1 MSKELRVLTIGHSYV
16 VALNQAV
23 PAAIAKD
30 PDVDVTVAAP
40 SFHYGDLRRLK
51 LERTT
56 HPDYA
61 IVPLDA
67 KLTRWNQLFWYDN
80 GALRKLIRSGDF
92 DVVHAWE
99 EPYCV
104 AGYQIARAVRK
115 ASARFMFR
123 TAQSLVKSYPW
134 PFSKFERAT
143 VARADGWVAGGQ
155 LVYEAMVRKGFP
167 SAAGR
172 VITLGVDMNR
182 FQPLPAAGRDAVRR
196 SLGLNEPVIGFIG
209 RLVKAKGLDLLM
221 DALLNVRGEWS
232 LLVLGAGPY
241 KDLIESWAAR
251 HGLQDRVRVL
261 LIKHDDMPRYVG
273 AMDMLVAPS
282 QTTPSWKE
290 QFGRMVIEAFA
301 CRVPVIGSDS
311 GEIPRVIDDAGLVVG
326 ESDVGGWTES
336 IERLLSDGET
346 RQRLAERGLERC
358 RAHYSVERIAER
370 YIEFY
375 RLLMSGSQT

>member
-1 MSKELRVLTIGHSYV
+1 MSKKLRVLTIGHSYV

-104 AGYQIARAVRK
+104 AGYQIAQAVRET
-115 ASARFMFR
+115 SARFMFR
-123 TAQSLVKSYPW
+123 TAQSLVKRYPW
-134 PFSKFERAT
+134 PFSKFERTT

-167 SAAGR
+167 EAAGR

-182 FQPLPAAGRDAVRR
+182 FQPLPAAGRDELRR

-221 DALLNVRGEWS
+221 DALLKVRGGWS

-251 HGLQDRVRVL
+251 HGLQDCVRVL
-261 LIKHDDMPRYVG
+261 LVKHDDVPRYLG

-290 QFGRMVIEAFA
+290 QFGRMVIESFA

-311 GEIPRVIDDAGLVVG
+311 GEIPRVIDDAGIVVG
-326 ESDVGGWTES
+326 ESDVHGWTEA
-336 IERLLSDGET
+336 IERLLSDVET

-375 RLLMSGSQT
+375 RLLVSGSQT

>member
-1 MSKELRVLTIGHSYV
+1 MSEKLRVLTIGHSYV

-30 PDVDVTVAAP
+30 PDVDITVAAP

-67 KLTRWNQLFWYDN
+67 KFTRWNQLSWYDN
-80 GALRKLIRSGDF
+80 GALRKLVRSGDF

-104 AGYQIARAVRK
+104 AGYQIAQAVRK
-115 ASARFMFR
+115 TSARFMFR
-123 TAQSLVKSYPW
+123 TAKSLVTSYPW

-167 SAAGR
+167 EATGR

-182 FQPLPAAGRDAVRR
+182 FQPVAAADRDQVRR

-221 DALLNVRGEWS
+221 EALLKVRGEWS

-241 KDLIESWAAR
+241 QGLIESWAAR
-251 HGLQDRVRVL
+251 HDLKDRVRVL
-261 LIKHDDMPRYVG
+261 LARHDDVPRYLG

-290 QFGRMVIEAFA
+290 PFGRMVIESFA

-311 GEIPRVIDDAGLVVG
+311 GEIPRVIDNAGIVVG
-326 ESDVGGWTES
+326 ESDVHGWTEA
-336 IERLLSDGET
+336 IERLLSDVET

-358 RAHYSVERIAER
+358 RAHYGVERIAER

-375 RLLMSGSQT
+375 RWLVSGSQT

>member
-1 MSKELRVLTIGHSYV
+1 MSEKLRVLTIGHSYV

-56 HPDYA
+56 HPDYT

-104 AGYQIARAVRK
+104 AGYQISQAVRK
-115 ASARFMFR
+115 ASARFIFR
-123 TAQSLVKSYPW
+123 TAQSLAKSYPW
-134 PFSKFERAT
+134 PFSRFERAT

-155 LVYEAMVRKGFP
+155 LVYEAMVHKGFP
-167 SAAGR
+167 STTGR

-182 FQPLPAAGRDAVRR
+182 FRPLPAAGRDEVRR
-196 SLGLNEPVIGFIG
+196 SLGLNEPMIGYIG

-221 DALLNVRGEWS
+221 HALLKVQGEWS
-232 LLVLGAGPY
+232 LLVLGSGPY
-241 KDLIESWAAR
+241 KDSIESWAAR

-261 LIKHDDMPRYVG
+261 LVKHDDVPRYLG

-301 CRVPVIGSDS
+301 CGVPVIGSDS
-311 GEIPRVIDDAGLVVG
+311 GEIPRVIDDAGIVVG
-326 ESDVGGWTES
+326 ESDVHGWTEA
-336 IERLLSDGET
+336 IEGLLRDDET
-346 RQRLAERGLERC
+346 RQRLAALGLERC

-375 RLLMSGSQT
+375 RLLVSGSQT